1 MFNAPIMNGK
11 FTDVAMFEMLLEEFM
26 EGMAVNMM
34 CVFKD
39 EKTGNIVIHGA
50 NRAVQ
55 LVDCEVKDD

>member
-11 FTDVAMFEMLLEEFM
+11 FTDVAVFEMLLNEFM
-26 EGMAVNMM
+26 DVMAVNMI

-39 EKTGNIVIHGA
+39 EKTGDIVIHGA

-55 LVDCEVKDD
+55 LVDCEVEDD